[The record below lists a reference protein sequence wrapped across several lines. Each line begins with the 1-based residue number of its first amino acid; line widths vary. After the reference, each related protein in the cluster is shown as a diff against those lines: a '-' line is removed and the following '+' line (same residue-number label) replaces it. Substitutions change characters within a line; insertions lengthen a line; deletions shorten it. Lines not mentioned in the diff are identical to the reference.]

1 MKSVKIRAAA
11 LANGKDAWYDMLY
24 ECGFVC
30 PRRLYA
36 RNDTRRNAA
45 KDLRVR
51 AGQAAR
57 AEGNDCENETLD
69 RICAVRRIGIFFDGL

>member
-1 MKSVKIRAAA
+1 MKIRAAA

-24 ECGFVC
+24 ECGCVC
-30 PRRLYA
+30 PRRLVA
-36 RNDTRRNAA
+36 RNDTGRKAA

-69 RICAVRRIGIFFDGL
+69 CICAVRRIGILPDGM